1 MKSREPRER
10 RLRVQT
16 GAAGMN
22 STLGL
27 YRHRASRLL
36 AAETLFVARLE
47 DARAAKQRAH
57 CIGGL
62 GALVEPVVG
71 ARGVEIDGRISLT
84 GNVLS
89 DDLDETT
96 VARALRVCD
105 DDAIRGSFLPPGTAE
120 TNANHV
126 TSPSGLLH
134 CSGLIALRAFLERTR
149 YYELQ
154 IPRYAR
160 DDCVTSW

>member
-1 MKSREPRER
+1 
-10 RLRVQT
+10 
-16 GAAGMN
+16 MN

-36 AAETLFVARLE
+36 AAETLFVASLE
-47 DARAAKQRAH
+47 DARAAKQRAD

-89 DDLDETT
+89 EDLDETT
-96 VARALRVCD
+96 VARTLRVCD
-105 DDAIRGSFLPPGTAE
+105 DDAIRWSFFPPGTAE

-126 TSPSGLLH
+126 ILHQGYCTAPGSSRFEHFSSAPGPS
-134 CSGLIALRAFLERTR
+134 I
-149 YYELQ
+149 
-154 IPRYAR
+154 
-160 DDCVTSW
+160 TSWETYPDVDRR